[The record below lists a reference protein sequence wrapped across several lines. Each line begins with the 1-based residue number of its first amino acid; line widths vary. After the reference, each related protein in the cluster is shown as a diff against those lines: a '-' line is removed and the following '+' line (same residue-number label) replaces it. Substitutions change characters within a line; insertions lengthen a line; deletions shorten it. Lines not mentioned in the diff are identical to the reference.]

1 MREKPNFWGS
11 LREYVYTCVGKVS
24 NFKQFRTLLREF
36 EIERK
41 KREKIGISSR
51 ISFLS
56 FFYSSHIINIIHTL
70 LVYMKMSQSSDENNA
85 SVYDKVYCT

>member
-1 MREKPNFWGS
+1 VREKPNFWGS
-11 LREYVYTCVGKVS
+11 LREYVYHVWGKFQTS
-24 NFKQFRTLLREF
+24 NNLREF
-36 EIERK
+36 EIER